1 MTQKFM
7 PFETV
12 DHAAILR
19 RAHELRN
26 ESLRKVFGAPFRVL
40 GRFVQRHV
48 IAPIGRRSAETRQLA
63 ELRAMD
69 DNMLRDIGIS
79 RGNIEFAFRHGR
91 DSDLPLPAN
100 ANRPHTGRPIS
111 GRPQAA

>member
-1 MTQKFM
+1 MTQKFT
-7 PFETV
+7 PFETI
-12 DHAAILR
+12 DHGAILR
-19 RAHELRN
+19 RANELRN
-26 ESLRKVFGAPFRVL
+26 EAIAKTFGPPFRAL
-40 GRFVQRHV
+40 GRFVKRHV
-48 IAPIGRRSAETRQLA
+48 IAPIGRRTAETRQLA

-100 ANRPHTGRPIS
+100 ANRPHTGRP
-111 GRPQAA
+111 QAA

>member
-1 MTQKFM
+1 MTQKFT
-7 PFETV
+7 PFETI

-26 ESLRKVFGAPFRVL
+26 ESIGRVFGAPFRVIDGFL
-40 GRFVQRHV
+40 KRHV
-48 IAPIGRRSAETRQLA
+48 VAPLVRRSEHQRQLA

-100 ANRPHTGRPIS
+100 ANRPHTGRP
-111 GRPQAA
+111 QAA

>member
-1 MTQKFM
+1 MTQKFIA
-7 PFETV
+7 FETI

-19 RAHELRN
+19 RAHALRN
-26 ESLRKVFGAPFRVL
+26 ASLQRVFGAPFRFL
-40 GRFVQRHV
+40 GRLVKRHV
-48 IAPIGRRSAETRQLA
+48 LAPFARRSTEHRQLA

-100 ANRPHTGRPIS
+100 ANRPHTGRPH
-111 GRPQAA
+111 AA